1 MMKGIRFGTIHSFDD
16 LHLVLSTMKIPP
28 AKPKTSF
35 IDLPGADGSV
45 DLTEA
50 FGRVKYSNR
59 DASFTFTVLPNQDF
73 EQIKR
78 FVCGKINGSK
88 MKILV
93 EKDPDYFWNGRC
105 YVDEYNSDAALN
117 QIVVAAI
124 LDPYKL
130 KETETFSFSSSTDER
145 NADFYIKGDFPVTLE
160 WQFTKE
166 TSIKIGTDL
175 QKFSSGKYRMYDIEP
190 GAFNFTYSSDGDFAV
205 AYQER
210 AL

>member
-1 MMKGIRFGTIHSFDD
+1 MKGIRFGKIHSFDD
-16 LHLVLSTMKIPP
+16 LHLVLSTVNIPP
-28 AKPKTSF
+28 AKPKTTF

-50 FGRVKYSNR
+50 LGRVKYSNR
-59 DASFTFTVLPNQDF
+59 EASFTFTVLPSQNF
-73 EQIKR
+73 EQVKR
-78 FVCGKINGSK
+78 SVCAKINGSR

-124 LDPYKL
+124 LDPHKL
-130 KETETFSFSSSTDER
+130 KETETFSFSSSTDEK

-175 QKFSSGKYRMYDIEP
+175 QKFSPGKYRMYDIEP
-190 GAFNFTYSSDGDFAV
+190 GTLNFTYSSDGGFTV
-205 AYQER
+205 SYQER

>member
-1 MMKGIRFGTIHSFDD
+1 MKGIRFGTIHSFDD

-59 DASFTFTVLPNQDF
+59 EASFTFTVLPNQDF

>member
-1 MMKGIRFGTIHSFDD
+1 MKGIRFGNNHSFDD

-59 DASFTFTVLPNQDF
+59 EASFTFTVLPNQNF
-73 EQIKR
+73 EQVKR
-78 FVCGKINGSK
+78 FVCGKINGSR

-145 NADFYIKGDFPVTLE
+145 NADFHIKGDFPVTLE

-175 QKFSSGKYRMYDIEP
+175 QKFSPGKYRMYDIEP
-190 GAFNFTYSSDGDFAV
+190 GTFNFTYSSNGDFTV
-205 AYQER
+205 SYQER